1 VKSRGIATDNVYML
15 FLLALLTLSYFAAV
29 VWFVRTKRR
38 ATRSLAP
45 CLPDDDQPPASAVG
59 WPPEGTRLP
68 AYVDEGFAALDAY
81 LAGATPPEI
90 S

>member
-15 FLLALLTLSYFAAV
+15 VLLALLTMSYFAAV
-29 VWFVRTKRR
+29 LWFVRTKRR
-38 ATRSLAP
+38 AARALAP
-45 CLPDDDQPPASAVG
+45 CLPEDDQPPASAVG
-59 WPPEGTRLP
+59 WPPEGTRLT

-90 S
+90 G